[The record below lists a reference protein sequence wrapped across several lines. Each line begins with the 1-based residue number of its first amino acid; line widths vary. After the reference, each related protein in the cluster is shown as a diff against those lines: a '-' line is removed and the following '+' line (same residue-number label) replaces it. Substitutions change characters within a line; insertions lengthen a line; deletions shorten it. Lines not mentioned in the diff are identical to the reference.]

1 MLVGDGVKTA
11 LYAYDVSAA
20 KPPRPPPDGSTTAS
34 EYDSLNRLVKAT
46 YPEVKWYLP
55 RATGVTVS
63 VLTELSAHDANGSL
77 VEAMDKRGVKT
88 ITTYHYLN
96 KPVEVLVAF
105 RVNKKNDAY
114 EYDTEGDLVKITG
127 IGDAVTAYEYDG
139 INRRKKATP
148 AIAFHVFSHGCA
160 VGLGL
165 LLSCACVCWA
175 PV

>member
-1 MLVGDGVKTA
+1 M
-11 LYAYDVSAA
+11 
-20 KPPRPPPDGSTTAS
+20 
-34 EYDSLNRLVKAT
+34 
-46 YPEVKWYLP
+46 
-55 RATGVTVS
+55 S

-139 INRRKKATP
+139 INRRKKAKP